1 MTDSEFKVN
10 DKRMFTADGRLREEF
25 KHLEDTPAPD
35 AEAPAPDAEAPA
47 PAPAPSEPARESGP
61 RPESPAAASAAE
73 RPPPGSPGGAG
84 FLDLV
89 GLLAQHTAVYLG
101 DAALPDGRPMLDLGA
116 AQMHIDLLDALRD
129 KTAGNLTAEE
139 GAFLED
145 VLYRLRLAYVEKCRS
160 EA

>member
-1 MTDSEFKVN
+1 MTDPEFKVN
-10 DKRMFTADGRLREEF
+10 DKRMFTADGALREEF
-25 KHLEDTPAPD
+25 KHLED
-35 AEAPAPDAEAPA
+35 APAPNAEATTPASPA
-47 PAPAPSEPARESGP
+47 PEPPAPEPESGP
-61 RPESPAAASAAE
+61 APEPPMAASAAE
-73 RPPPGSPGGAG
+73 RPPTGTSGGAG

-116 AQMHIDLLDALRD
+116 AQMHIDLLAALRD

-145 VLYRLRLAYVEKCRS
+145 VLYRLRLAYVEKSRQ